1 MRDHRRKLPEL
12 LLRQNQEFAED
23 DSPGTG
29 GGTNDGF
36 LRLDAEQNAVRCLRI
51 LEVARR
57 LRDTRDVRTPLNILE
72 VGIGYGY
79 VATCLCE
86 GLGAQ
91 VRLHAVEHPDRRYL
105 KAPAFLAY
113 LERNE
118 IDLAAMDVL
127 REEIPWP
134 EVSFD
139 LIILSEVLEHL
150 PPTKA
155 PPLIKRL
162 AGRLSPSGTILLSSP
177 NLHSF
182 HRRVRFLLGRGRVF
196 DLAVPLEF
204 TPGTYDHIMI
214 YGRAE
219 LEAVLAWAGLGLRS
233 FDYLNWEW
241 IYLGRDGLASKMLC
255 WGQRITPRI
264 VPSLGTTWI
273 ATAGPHPPA
282 PLADP

>member
-1 MRDHRRKLPEL
+1 MRDQRRKLSEL
-12 LLRQNQEFAED
+12 LLRQNQQFAED
-23 DSPGTG
+23 DSPRID
-29 GGTNDGF
+29 GGTDDGF
-36 LRLDAEQNAVRCLRI
+36 LRLDAEQNAARCLRI

-57 LRDTRDVRTPLNILE
+57 LHDDRAVRTPLNVLE

-79 VATCLCE
+79 VATCIRE
-86 GLGAQ
+86 GLGSG
-91 VRLHAVEHPDRRYL
+91 VRLYAVEHSDRRYL
-105 KAPAFLAY
+105 KTPAFLAY

-118 IDLAAMDVL
+118 IDLAACDVL
-127 REEIPWP
+127 REAIPWP

-150 PPTKA
+150 PPTQA

-162 AGRLSPSGTILLSSP
+162 AGRLSPSGTLLLSSP

-182 HRRVRFLLGRGRVF
+182 HRRVRFMLGRGRVF
-196 DLAVPLEF
+196 ELAVPLAF

-219 LEAVLAWAGLGLRS
+219 LEAVLAWAGLGLRT

-255 WGQRITPRI
+255 WGQRITPHI

-273 ATAGPHPPA
+273 ATAGPPPPA
-282 PLADP
+282 PPADP